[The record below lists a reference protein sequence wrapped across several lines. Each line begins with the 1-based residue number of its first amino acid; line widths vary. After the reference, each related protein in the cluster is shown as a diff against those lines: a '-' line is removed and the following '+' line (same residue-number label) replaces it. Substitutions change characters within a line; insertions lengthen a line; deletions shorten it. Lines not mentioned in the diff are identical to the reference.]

1 MNPVPGHNVLPAE
14 IVDFYIRV
22 SLDLLLHYSNIHPYF
37 GTLSNVEIMRS
48 NIVRT
53 LKNTMA
59 KKMSKIWKSRRPRKP
74 MKSRKTLSV
83 PK

>member
-22 SLDLLLHYSNIHPYF
+22 SFDLLLHYSPSPLLWYI
-37 GTLSNVEIMRS
+37 VDIMRS
-48 NIVRT
+48 NLVRT
-53 LKNTMA
+53 LKNNMA

-74 MKSRKTLSV
+74 MKSVKTLSV